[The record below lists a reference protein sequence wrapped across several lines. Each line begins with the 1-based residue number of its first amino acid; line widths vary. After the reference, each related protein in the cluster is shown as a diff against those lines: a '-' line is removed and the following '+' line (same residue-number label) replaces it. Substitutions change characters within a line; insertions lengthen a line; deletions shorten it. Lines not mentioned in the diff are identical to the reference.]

1 MKKTKPFIWV
11 TFFFTFFLTQ
21 VTLEA
26 QEPVILDSKMKPGIS
41 NDMRIE
47 ELKVRW
53 KKAALENCPGVPC
66 VTTAVP
72 GAPTAVV
79 ATAGNASAS
88 ISFVAP
94 TNNGGSVV
102 TGYTVTSNPGSF
114 IGTGTTSPINV
125 TGLTNGTAYTFTVV
139 ATNAVGNSVASVAS
153 SSVTP
158 AVPNTVPGPPT
169 AVVATAGNASASVA
183 FVAPTNNGG
192 SVVTGYTVTS
202 NPGSFIGTG
211 TTSPINV
218 TGLTNGTAYTFTI
231 VATNAVGNSV
241 ASAAS
246 TAVTP
251 VVPNTVPGAP
261 TAVIATAGNASA
273 SIAFLAPSNNGGS
286 TITSYTVTSNPGGIT
301 GTGSGS
307 PITVTG
313 LTNGTSYTFTVVA
326 TNSVGSSVASSASTA
341 VTPITAC
348 GSVTN
353 ISDHQ
358 GNSYP
363 TVSIGNQC
371 WMASNLRVTTY
382 NDGNATVIPDESAN
396 SDANWGTLPTGAL
409 TIYPGVT
416 AYGYLYNWHA
426 ITDSRKIC
434 PNGWHIPTDA
444 EWNTLANFLDPLTL
458 PVSVNNGYESL
469 VAGGMMK
476 STDALWIN
484 NTGANN
490 TSGFSALPGGFRKD
504 NGSFLIG
511 QGAYFWS
518 STPHSTNN
526 AWYRQLES
534 GFTRLGRFMNQNF
547 TFNKSAGASVRC
559 LRD

>member
-94 TNNGGSVV
+94 TNNGGS
-102 TGYTVTSNPGSF
+102 
-114 IGTGTTSPINV
+114 
-125 TGLTNGTAYTFTVV
+125 
-139 ATNAVGNSVASVAS
+139 
-153 SSVTP
+153 
-158 AVPNTVPGPPT
+158 
-169 AVVATAGNASASVA
+169 
-183 FVAPTNNGG
+183 
-192 SVVTGYTVTS
+192 
-202 NPGSFIGTG
+202 
-211 TTSPINV
+211 
-218 TGLTNGTAYTFTI
+218 
-231 VATNAVGNSV
+231 
-241 ASAAS
+241 
-246 TAVTP
+246 
-251 VVPNTVPGAP
+251 
-261 TAVIATAGNASA
+261 
-273 SIAFLAPSNNGGS
+273 

-326 TNSVGSSVASSASTA
+326 INAAGSSVASTASSS
-341 VTPITAC
+341 VTPAAPPPITAC
-348 GSVTN
+348 GSITN

-382 NDGNATVIPDESAN
+382 NDGNATVIPDETAN
-396 SDANWGTLPTGAL
+396 SDANWGTLSTGAL
-409 TIYPGVT
+409 TSYPGNAAYVAT
-416 AYGYLYNWHA
+416 YGYLYNWHA

-534 GFTRLGRFMNQNF
+534 GFTRLGRFMNQGF

-559 LRD
+559 LKD